1 MYQVPHFREESLAV
15 QHALIRDNPLGLL
28 ISTAP
33 QGVIANPIPFLLYEE
48 GVSGTLRC
56 HMSRGNPQ
64 WQALRDNPAAL
75 VVFQGVD
82 RYITPSWYP
91 QKAIDHKVVPT
102 WNYAMVQARGTA
114 TIIEDAAW
122 LHANVSA
129 LSDAHE
135 GRRQRPWSVN
145 DAPEA
150 FIASQLKGIVGIE
163 IVIETIAG
171 KFKASQ
177 NRPVADR
184 AGVADGLASEGDD
197 AALAMRELVKER
209 GGV

>member
-15 QHALIRDNPLGLL
+15 QHALIRDNPLGML
-28 ISTAP
+28 ISRGAAE
-33 QGVIANPIPFLLYEE
+33 VLANSIPFLLYDE
-48 GVSGTLRC
+48 GEKGVLRC
-56 HMSRGNPQ
+56 HMARGNPQ
-64 WQALRDNPAAL
+64 WTALAADPAAL

-82 RYITPSWYP
+82 HYITPNWYP

-102 WNYAMVQARGTA
+102 WNYAMVQVRGRA
-114 TIIEDAAW
+114 VIVEDTAW
-122 LHANVSA
+122 LLANVSA

-135 GRRQRPWSVN
+135 SGRVRPWSVAE
-145 DAPEA
+145 APEP

-163 IVIETIAG
+163 IAIKEIAG

-184 AGVADGLASEGDD
+184 AGVVEGLAGESDPQ
-197 AALAMRELVKER
+197 APAMRDLVKAR